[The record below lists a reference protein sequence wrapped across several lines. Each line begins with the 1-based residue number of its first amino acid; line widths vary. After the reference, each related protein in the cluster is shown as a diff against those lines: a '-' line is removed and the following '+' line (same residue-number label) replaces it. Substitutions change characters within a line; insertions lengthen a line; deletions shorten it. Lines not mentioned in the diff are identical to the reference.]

1 MSDKRNTQSLL
12 RYRVGEI
19 PLLQKVSEQLG
30 LEALLHRYLP
40 SHGNEKVPAAES
52 LMLMIYN
59 ITSGRQPLYEL
70 PQWTTQYDGRLFGRD
85 CQLSQTLFNDDRYGR
100 ALDKLHKADRASL
113 MTNLVLRLIEVSELD
128 LSRIHNDSTS
138 VKTTGQ
144 MPGASRDGLQF
155 ARGHSKDHR
164 PDLKQIVFCLT
175 LSSDGAVPIHFKT
188 YSGNRTDDTTHINTW
203 CAVRK
208 LAAKP
213 DFLYVA
219 DCKVCTRRQLD
230 YITRHGGRVVTLLP
244 ETWREVKQFKAK
256 LRERLIPKRRIL
268 RKPVPGSLD
277 PEQFESFYCFQ
288 GSYTTEKDGY
298 TLHWIYT
305 TEKRKRDRKQRD
317 ERLLRV
323 ERKLAQLMGRLNT
336 GKLKTPEQIRE
347 RVQTLLDKHNAAGL
361 YHIEINPVQET
372 HTRQIGKGRPG
383 KHTKYTTTQTTI
395 YTLSWSR
402 DRHALQRERR
412 VDGIFPLLSTDASLS
427 AREALLAYKFQPRL
441 EKRFQQLK
449 SVHQVAPTL
458 CKKVERVE
466 ALMFLYFV
474 ALIIQALIER
484 AVRHSMEKN
493 TIDAIPIYPEHRL
506 AYHPTTAKIV
516 DRFQDVSVCR
526 LMEATRMVN
535 EFHDPLNPTQLSV
548 LALLGMSEQE
558 YWQRVR

>member
-1 MSDKRNTQSLL
+1 MSETHSTQSLF

-19 PLLQKVSEQLG
+19 PLLQKISEQLE
-30 LEALLHRYLP
+30 LETLLRRYLP

-52 LMLMIYN
+52 LMLMLYN

-70 PQWTTQYDGRLFGRD
+70 PQWTTQYDGRLFGRE
-85 CQLSQTLFNDDRYGR
+85 CQLSQELFNDDRYGR
-100 ALDKLHKADRASL
+100 ALDKLHEADRASL
-113 MTNLVLRLIEVSELD
+113 MTEVVLRLIEVSDLD
-128 LSRIHNDSTS
+128 LSQIHNDSTS

-144 MPGASRDGLQF
+144 MPGVSRDGLRF

-188 YSGNRTDDTTHINTW
+188 YPGNRTDDTTHINTW
-203 CAVRK
+203 CSVRK
-208 LAAKP
+208 LTGKP

-219 DCKVCTRRQLD
+219 DCKVCTRHQLS

-244 ETWREVKQFKAK
+244 ETWGEVRKFKAK
-256 LRERLIPKRRIL
+256 LRENLIPKRRIL
-268 RKPVPGSLD
+268 RQPLPGSLD
-277 PEQFESFYCFQ
+277 PQKFESFYRFQ
-288 GSYTTEKDGY
+288 GSFTTEKDGY

-305 TEKRKRDRKQRD
+305 TEKRKRDRRLRD
-317 ERLLRV
+317 ERLLRI
-323 ERKLAQLMGRLNT
+323 EHELAQLMGKLNT
-336 GKLKTPEQIRE
+336 GKLKTPAQIQE
-347 RVQTLLDKHNAAGL
+347 RVQAVLDKHNAAEF
-361 YHIEINPVQET
+361 YHIAINPVQET
-372 HTRQIGKGRPG
+372 HTRQVGKGRPG

-402 DRHALQRERR
+402 DRQALQRERR
-412 VDGIFPLLSTDASLS
+412 VDGIFPLLSTDDSIS
-427 AREALLAYKFQPRL
+427 AKEALLAYKFQPRL

-449 SVHQVAPTL
+449 SVHLVAPTL

-474 ALIIQALIER
+474 ALIIQAMIER
-484 AVRHSMEKN
+484 TVRHSMEKN

-526 LMEATRMVN
+526 LMDEKGIVN
-535 EFHDPLNPTQLSV
+535 EFRDPLNPTQLSV
-548 LALLGMSEQE
+548 LELLGMSEQE
-558 YWQRVR
+558 YWQRVV

>member
-1 MSDKRNTQSLL
+1 MSEKHNTQSLL

-19 PLLQKVSEQLG
+19 PLLQKISEQLE
-30 LEALLHRYLP
+30 LETLLRRYLP

-52 LMLMIYN
+52 LMLMLYN

-70 PQWTTQYDGRLFGRD
+70 PHWTTQYDGRLFGRD
-85 CQLSQTLFNDDRYGR
+85 CQLSEALFNDDRYGR
-100 ALDKLHKADRASL
+100 ALDKLHTADRASL
-113 MTNLVLRLIEVSELD
+113 MTDLVLRLIKVSDLD
-128 LSRIHNDSTS
+128 LSQIHNDSTS
-138 VKTTGQ
+138 VETTGQ
-144 MPGASRDGLQF
+144 MSGASRDGLKF

-203 CAVRK
+203 CSVRK
-208 LAAKP
+208 LTGKP

-219 DCKVCTRRQLD
+219 DCKVCTRHQLG

-244 ETWREVKQFKAK
+244 ETWREVKQFKSK
-256 LRERLIPKRRIL
+256 LRETLIPKRRIL
-268 RKPVPGSLD
+268 RKPVSGCFD
-277 PEQFESFYCFQ
+277 PKKFESFYCFK

-317 ERLLRV
+317 ERLLRI
-323 ERKLAQLMGRLNT
+323 ERDLAQLMGKLNT
-336 GKLKTPEQIRE
+336 GKLKTPEQIHE
-347 RVQTLLDKHNAAGL
+347 RVQTILDKHNAAEF

-372 HTRQIGKGRPG
+372 HTRQVGKGRPG
-383 KHTKYTTTQTTI
+383 KHTTYTTTQTTI
-395 YTLSWSR
+395 YSLSWSR
-402 DRHALQRERR
+402 NRQALQRERR
-412 VDGIFPLLSTDASLS
+412 VDGIFPLLSTDDTLS
-427 AREALLAYKFQPRL
+427 AKEALLAYKFQPRL

-449 SVHQVAPTL
+449 SVHLVAPTL

-474 ALIIQALIER
+474 ALIIQAMIER
-484 AVRHSMEKN
+484 TVRQSMEKN

-526 LMEATRMVN
+526 LMDAKGVVN
-535 EFHDPLNPTQLSV
+535 EFPDPLNPTQLSV
-548 LALLGMSEQE
+548 LELLGMSEQE
-558 YWQRVR
+558 YWQRVG

>member
-1 MSDKRNTQSLL
+1 MSDKRNTESLL
-12 RYRVGEI
+12 RYRIGEI
-19 PLLQKVSEQLG
+19 PLLQKISEQLG
-30 LEALLHRYLP
+30 LETLLSGYLP
-40 SHGNEKVPAAES
+40 SHGNEKVSAAES
-52 LMLMIYN
+52 LLLLIYN

-70 PQWTTQYDGRLFGRD
+70 PHWTTQYDGRLFGRD
-85 CQLSQTLFNDDRYGR
+85 CQLSQTVFNDDRYGR
-100 ALDKLHKADRASL
+100 ALDKLHEADRASL
-113 MTNLVLRLIEVSELD
+113 MTDLVLRLIEVSKLD
-128 LSRIHNDSTS
+128 LSQIHNDSTS

-144 MPGASRDGLQF
+144 MPGSSRDGLRF

-164 PDLKQIVFCLT
+164 PDLKQIVFSLT
-175 LSSDGAVPIHFKT
+175 LSSDGAVPIHFKA

-203 CAVRK
+203 CSVRQ
-208 LAAKP
+208 LAGKP

-219 DCKVCTRRQLD
+219 DCKVCTRRQLG

-244 ETWREVKQFKAK
+244 QTWREVKQFKEK
-256 LRERLIPKRRIL
+256 LRESLIPKRRLL

-305 TEKRKRDRKQRD
+305 TEKRKRDRLQRD

-347 RVQTLLDKHNAAGL
+347 RVEQLLDKHNVARF
-361 YHIEINPVQET
+361 YHLTINPVQET

-383 KHTKYTTTQTTI
+383 KNTKYTTTQSTV
-395 YTLSWSR
+395 YSLAWSR
-402 DRHALQRERR
+402 DRQALQRERR
-412 VDGIFPLLSTDASLS
+412 IDGIFPLLSTDASLS
-427 AREALLAYKFQPRL
+427 AKQTLLAYKYQPRL

-484 AVRHSMEKN
+484 TVRHSMEEN
-493 TIDAIPIYPEHRL
+493 TIEAIPIYPEHRL
-506 AYHPTTAKIV
+506 AYQPTTAKII

-526 LMEATRMVN
+526 LMNGEKMVN
-535 EFHDPLNPTQLSV
+535 EFRDPLNHTQLSV
-548 LALLGMSEQE
+548 LTLLGMSEQE
-558 YWQRVR
+558 YWQRVL